1 MHKWLLA
8 ILTLLLTVPPLVAQE
23 VEWSIDASMVVNNRE
38 GGKDDYTPDQTF
50 MFTRLAPELGISMLD
65 GEHQLKG
72 GIVWYQPMID
82 DLSGYKVLPTLYY
95 RYTRHDGWHVT
106 AGLFP
111 RSLMVEHAPRY
122 LWSDSLNYVQPN
134 LRGVMAQYIKPTGY
148 AELAVD
154 WRQMQTERQR
164 EAFTTMIN
172 TDWRLAGPVKLGGHL
187 QYSHLAKSISHAP
200 GEFVNDDVLI
210 NPMLSLDFSHQ
221 TALDSLHVSAGSIIT
236 LERNRGEERWH
247 NQAGFIL
254 AATARWH
261 WLQLD
266 ESFYAGQPLF
276 PLYPQYGSR
285 LNLGDPYYNNKVYSR
300 TDLTAHVVNN
310 RFVDLSASVML
321 HVSDHTTGFWQ
332 QLTCRFY
339 LDNWLWK
346 HRHDR
351 DWLKSGRLSS
361 LY

>member
-1 MHKWLLA
+1 
-8 ILTLLLTVPPLVAQE
+8 
-23 VEWSIDASMVVNNRE
+23 
-38 GGKDDYTPDQTF
+38 
-50 MFTRLAPELGISMLD
+50 
-65 GEHQLKG
+65 
-72 GIVWYQPMID
+72 
-82 DLSGYKVLPTLYY
+82 
-95 RYTRHDGWHVT
+95 
-106 AGLFP
+106 
-111 RSLMVEHAPRY
+111 
-122 LWSDSLNYVQPN
+122 
-134 LRGVMAQYIKPTGY
+134 
-148 AELAVD
+148 
-154 WRQMQTERQR
+154 
-164 EAFTTMIN
+164 
-172 TDWRLAGPVKLGGHL
+172 
-187 QYSHLAKSISHAP
+187 
-200 GEFVNDDVLI
+200 
-210 NPMLSLDFSHQ
+210 MLSLDFSHQ
-221 TALDSLHVSAGSIIT
+221 TALDSLRVSAGSIIT